1 MNGGGTDGD
10 GDGDGQAHGVA
21 DADADGRRRRT
32 GGRDAGFADSLCPS
46 CASHRD
52 VETKTSRFLLCTA
65 LPVKYP
71 RQPVALC
78 PAYRRA
84 AP

>member
-1 MNGGGTDGD
+1 MNHEDGD
-10 GDGDGQAHGVA
+10 A
-21 DADADGRRRRT
+21 DADADADDRRDRT
-32 GGRDAGFADSLCPS
+32 RGRDAAGFAGSLCHS

-71 RQPVALC
+71 RQPVASC

-84 AP
+84 AE